1 MMAQYDHIVTMPLCI
16 LLGPYSIFHVGVARL
31 GEAIAQCV
39 GAKIWPFIEDSSYRL
54 CSL

>member
-1 MMAQYDHIVTMPLCI
+1 MAQYDHSGNVLVYFI
-16 LLGPYSIFHVGVARL
+16 GPIIYFFHEGVARL
-31 GEAIAQCV
+31 GEAIAQCF